1 MRDSAAQFPLPGIAF
16 IEYRLALCK
25 KSGNIRIL
33 GHRMSPDPNLS
44 TMPMSALPNS
54 VEGRDVAA
62 HLHGYT
68 NALTHSEVG
77 PLIIENGKGV
87 HVWDNSGNKYI
98 EAMSG
103 LWSAALGFS
112 EQRLVDVATKQMQK
126 LPYYHT
132 FAHRSH
138 NQASDLAYK
147 LVEIAPVTM
156 SKAFFTNSG
165 SEAIDTAIKLCWY
178 RSNALGKPEKKKI
191 IARNRAYHGVT
202 TAGACLT
209 GLPANQASFDC
220 LVPVVRVTCPH
231 HWREAHDG
239 ESEED
244 FATRLAQE
252 LDSTIQAEG
261 PDTVAAF
268 FAEPVQGAGGV
279 VVPPKTYWQKV
290 QAVLNKYDILLVAD
304 EVICGFGRTGSM
316 FGSQT
321 YDIQPDMM
329 TLSKQLTSSYLPGSA
344 LLINDRV
351 FEPIADESNKVGV
364 LGHGFTGGG
373 HPVVCAVANETI
385 RIIEEENLVER
396 ASRVGAHMLEGLK
409 QYESHPLVAEV
420 RGVGLIG
427 AIELVTNK
435 ETKVALEKPG
445 QLGAIA
451 NKNSL
456 QAGYFTRNMAD
467 ALAFC
472 PPLIISESEI
482 DDLIGRVGKALDAT
496 LAELPGGTVA

>member
-1 MRDSAAQFPLPGIAF
+1 
-16 IEYRLALCK
+16 
-25 KSGNIRIL
+25 
-33 GHRMSPDPNLS
+33 
-44 TMPMSALPNS
+44 MSALPNS
-54 VEGRDVAA
+54 VEGRDAMA

-68 NALTHSEVG
+68 NARTHGDVG
-77 PLIIENGKGV
+77 ALIIENGKGV
-87 HVWDNSGNKYI
+87 HVWDNSGNQYI
-98 EAMSG
+98 EAMAG
-103 LWSAALGFS
+103 LWSTALGFS

-132 FAHRSH
+132 FAHKGH
-138 NQASDLAYK
+138 GQAADLAYK
-147 LVEIAPVTM
+147 LVEIAPAPM

-191 IARNRAYHGVT
+191 ISRNRAYHGVT

-220 LVPVVRVTCPH
+220 LVPVVRITCPH
-231 HWREAHDG
+231 YWREGDEG
-239 ESEED
+239 ETEEQ
-244 FATRLAQE
+244 FATRLAEE
-252 LDSTIQAEG
+252 LDTTIQAEG
-261 PDTVAAF
+261 PDTIAAF

-279 VVPPKTYWQKV
+279 VVPPVTYWQKI
-290 QAVLNKYDILLVAD
+290 QAVLNKYDILLLAD
-304 EVICGFGRTGSM
+304 EVICGFGRTGNM

-385 RIIEEENLVER
+385 RIIEEDNLV
-396 ASRVGAHMLEGLK
+396 AHAAKVGAHMLQGLR

-420 RGVGLIG
+420 RGVGLIA

-451 NKNSL
+451 NAKSME
-456 QAGYFTRNMAD
+456 AGFFTRNMAD
-467 ALAFC
+467 AMAFC
-472 PPLIISESEI
+472 PPLVINESEI
-482 DDLIGRVGKALDAT
+482 DDLVSRVGQALDAT
-496 LAELPGGTVA
+496 LSELPANTIS